1 MGKRLI
7 VAYGLWAIGGPL
19 GLHHIYL
26 ERDSHALLLMLTL
39 GGFGVGWTWD
49 FWKIPGLVSE
59 FNKQERKKTN
69 NMKNGIPPASIIQ
82 FMAQVTTGIYF
93 GLAAAI
99 GLSTLTSY
107 YVLVLP
113 LAVGLGVHLV
123 ASVGEKTSKLQ
134 NTLVAAF
141 LTSPIFYGRA
151 VSMIPISLAASI
163 TSQQN
168 RHYRLHQRQHENLS
182 LRLYRIGL
190 AYLAFTGPLAYS
202 ALLNTSRTVS
212 YVAESIGALLDWLS
226 FFPSLSALME
236 KILLLPYRIWGLFTG
251 GGGLHHQYFKE
262 WEKIYEFVASF
273 QNEKEEMA
281 CKILGVSPDAAIE
294 EINHHYRDLVKLW
307 HPDHNRHR
315 PIEAEQHFI
324 EIQAAYETLTRLHK
338 MKDRAR

>member
-1 MGKRLI
+1 MGKQLI

-19 GLHHIYL
+19 GLHHLYL

-39 GGFGVGWTWD
+39 GGYGLGWMWD
-49 FWKIPGLVSE
+49 FWKIPGLVSR
-59 FNKQERKKTN
+59 FNHQENKKSEVKQ
-69 NMKNGIPPASIIQ
+69 GIPPASTIH
-82 FMAQVTTGIYF
+82 FMAQVATGIYF
-93 GLAAAI
+93 GLVAAI

-123 ASVGEKTSKLQ
+123 ACVGERTSKLK

-151 VSMIPISLAASI
+151 ISMVPISLAASI

-168 RHYRLHQRQHENLS
+168 RHYRSQQQKQENLS

-190 AYLAFTGPLAYS
+190 AYLAFTGPLTYS
-202 ALLNTSRTVS
+202 VMLNTSRTVTA
-212 YVAESIGALLDWLS
+212 VAESIGALLDWLS
-226 FFPSLSALME
+226 FFPSLSALVE
-236 KILLLPYRIWGLFTG
+236 RVLLLPYRIWGLFTG
-251 GGGLHHQYFKE
+251 GEGFQDQYFKE

-281 CKILGVSPDAAIE
+281 RKVL
-294 EINHHYRDLVKLW
+294 
-307 HPDHNRHR
+307 
-315 PIEAEQHFI
+315 
-324 EIQAAYETLTRLHK
+324 
-338 MKDRAR
+338 

>member
-1 MGKRLI
+1 MGKQLI

-19 GLHHIYL
+19 GLHHLYL

-39 GGFGVGWTWD
+39 GGYGVGWMWD
-49 FWKIPGLVSE
+49 FWKIPGLVSR
-59 FNKQERKKTN
+59 FNHQANKKSEVKQ
-69 NMKNGIPPASIIQ
+69 GIPPASTIH
-82 FMAQVTTGIYF
+82 FMAQVATGIYF
-93 GLAAAI
+93 GLVAAI

-123 ASVGEKTSKLQ
+123 ACVGERTSKLK

-151 VSMIPISLAASI
+151 ISMVPISLAASI

-168 RHYRLHQRQHENLS
+168 RHYRSQQQKQENLS

-190 AYLAFTGPLAYS
+190 AYLAFTGPLTYS
-202 ALLNTSRTVS
+202 VMLNTSRTVTA
-212 YVAESIGALLDWLS
+212 VAESIGALLDWLS
-226 FFPSLSALME
+226 FFPSLSALVE
-236 KILLLPYRIWGLFTG
+236 RVLLLPYRIWGLFTG
-251 GGGLHHQYFKE
+251 GEGFQDQYFKE

-281 CKILGVSPDAAIE
+281 RKVL
-294 EINHHYRDLVKLW
+294 
-307 HPDHNRHR
+307 
-315 PIEAEQHFI
+315 
-324 EIQAAYETLTRLHK
+324 
-338 MKDRAR
+338 

>member
-26 ERDSHALLLMLTL
+26 ERDSHALLLMLTW

-49 FWKIPGLVSE
+49 FWKIPGLVSK
-59 FNKQERKKTN
+59 FNKQEKKKTQTVDT
-69 NMKNGIPPASIIQ
+69 GIPSASIIN
-82 FMAQVTTGIYF
+82 FMTQVVTGIYF
-93 GLAAAI
+93 GIVAAI
-99 GLSTLTSY
+99 GLSSLTSY
-107 YVLVLP
+107 YVLALP

-123 ASVGEKTSKLQ
+123 ACAGEQTSKLK
-134 NTLVAAF
+134 NTMIAAF

-168 RHYRLHQRQHENLS
+168 RHCRQHKQKKENLS
-182 LRLYRIGL
+182 LRLYRLGL

-202 ALLNTSRTVS
+202 ALVNTSRTVS
-212 YVAESIGALLDWLS
+212 YIAESIGALLGWLS
-226 FFPSLSALME
+226 FFPTLSGMVE

-251 GGGLHHQYFKE
+251 GGGFQSQYFKE
-262 WEKIYEFVASF
+262 WEKIYEFVSSF
-273 QNEKEEMA
+273 QDEKEEMA
-281 CKILGVSPDAAIE
+281 SKILGVSPGTTMEDIS
-294 EINHHYRDLVKLW
+294 HHYRDLVKIW

-315 PIEAEQHFI
+315 PEEAEQHFI
-324 EIQAAYETLTRLHK
+324 EIQAAYETLMRLRK
-338 MKDRAR
+338 IKNPTD

>member
-7 VAYGLWAIGGPL
+7 IAYGLWAIGGPL
-19 GLHHIYL
+19 GLHHLYL
-26 ERDSHALLLMLTL
+26 HRDSHALFLMLTL
-39 GGFGVGWTWD
+39 GGYGVGWMWD
-49 FWKIPGLVSE
+49 FWKIPGLVSQ
-59 FNKQERKKTN
+59 FNHLENKKAFEGKQR
-69 NMKNGIPPASIIQ
+69 IPPASIIH
-82 FMAQVTTGIYF
+82 FMAQVATGIYF
-93 GLAAAI
+93 GLVAAF

-123 ASVGEKTSKLQ
+123 ACVGERTSKLK
-134 NTLVAAF
+134 NTLAAAF

-168 RHYRLHQRQHENLS
+168 RRYRPHQSKKENLS

-190 AYLAFTGPLAYS
+190 AYLAFTGPMAYS
-202 ALLNTSRTVS
+202 VMLNTSRTVTA
-212 YVAESIGALLDWLS
+212 VAESIGALLGWLS
-226 FFPSLSALME
+226 FFPSLSALVE
-236 KILLLPYRIWGLFTG
+236 RILLLPYRIWGLFTG
-251 GGGLHHQYFKE
+251 GQGFQDEYFKE

-281 CKILGVSPDAAIE
+281 CKILGVDSNATLED
-294 EINHHYRDLVKLW
+294 INRHYRDLVRVW

-315 PIEAEQHFI
+315 PIEAEKHFI
-324 EIQAAYETLTRLHK
+324 EIQAAYETLTRLWRVK
-338 MKDRAR
+338 NRQ

>member
-1 MGKRLI
+1 MGKQLI

-19 GLHHIYL
+19 GLHHLYL

-39 GGFGVGWTWD
+39 GGYGVGWMWD
-49 FWKIPGLVSE
+49 FWKIPGLVSR
-59 FNKQERKKTN
+59 FNHQANKKSVVKQ
-69 NMKNGIPPASIIQ
+69 GIPPASTIH
-82 FMAQVTTGIYF
+82 FMAQVATGIYF
-93 GLAAAI
+93 GLVAAI

-123 ASVGEKTSKLQ
+123 ACVGERTSKLK

-151 VSMIPISLAASI
+151 ISMVPISLAASI

-168 RHYRLHQRQHENLS
+168 RHYRSQQQKQENLS

-190 AYLAFTGPLAYS
+190 AYLAFTGPLTYS
-202 ALLNTSRTVS
+202 VMLNTSRTVTA
-212 YVAESIGALLDWLS
+212 VAESIGALLDWLS
-226 FFPSLSALME
+226 FFPSLSALVE
-236 KILLLPYRIWGLFTG
+236 RVLLLPYRIWGLFTG
-251 GGGLHHQYFKE
+251 GEGFQDQYFKE

-281 CKILGVSPDAAIE
+281 RKVL
-294 EINHHYRDLVKLW
+294 
-307 HPDHNRHR
+307 
-315 PIEAEQHFI
+315 
-324 EIQAAYETLTRLHK
+324 
-338 MKDRAR
+338 

>member
-1 MGKRLI
+1 MGKRII

-39 GGFGVGWTWD
+39 GGFGVGWMWD
-49 FWKIPGLVSE
+49 FWKIPGLVFK

-69 NMKNGIPPASIIQ
+69 EIKNGIPSASIIQ

-93 GLAAAI
+93 GLVAAI

-113 LAVGLGVHLV
+113 LAVALGVHLV
-123 ASVGEKTSKLQ
+123 ACVGEKTSKLQ

-151 VSMIPISLAASI
+151 ISMIPISIAASI
-163 TSQQN
+163 TSHQN
-168 RHYRLHQRQHENLS
+168 RHYRLQQRQHENLS

-212 YVAESIGALLDWLS
+212 YVAESIGTLLGWLS

-251 GGGLHHQYFKE
+251 GGGLHHQYYKE

-281 CKILGVSPDAAIE
+281 CKILGVSPDATID
-294 EINHHYRDLVKLW
+294 EINRHYRDLVKLW
-307 HPDHNRHR
+307 HPDHKRHR

-324 EIQAAYETLTRLHK
+324 EIQTAYETLTRLLK
-338 MKDRAR
+338 MKIHAD

>member
-26 ERDSHALLLMLTL
+26 ERDRHALLLMLTV
-39 GGFGVGWTWD
+39 GGFGVGWMWD
-49 FWKIPGLVSE
+49 FWKIPGLVSKY
-59 FNKQERKKTN
+59 NKEERKKTIEL
-69 NMKNGIPPASIIQ
+69 KEGIPPASIVQ
-82 FMAQVTTGIYF
+82 FMAQVVTGIYF
-93 GLAAAI
+93 GLVAAI

-113 LAVGLGVHLV
+113 LAVALGVHLV
-123 ASVGEKTSKLQ
+123 ACAGEQTSKLQ

-141 LTSPIFYGRA
+141 LTSPLFYGRA

-168 RHYRLHQRQHENLS
+168 RHYRSQQRKNENLS
-182 LRLYRIGL
+182 LRLYRVGL
-190 AYLAFTGPLAYS
+190 AYLAFTAPLTYS

-212 YVAESIGALLDWLS
+212 YVAESIGTLLNWLS

-236 KILLLPYRIWGLFTG
+236 KILLLPYRIWGLFSG
-251 GGGLHHQYFKE
+251 GGGLHDQYFKE

-273 QNEKEEMA
+273 QDEKEEMA
-281 CKILGVSPDAAIE
+281 RKILGVDSDSTMDE
-294 EINHHYRDLVKLW
+294 VNHHYRDLVKLW

-315 PIEAEQHFI
+315 LIEAEQHFI
-324 EIQAAYETLTRLHK
+324 EIQAAYETLTRLLK
-338 MKDRAR
+338 MKNHAH

>member
-26 ERDSHALLLMLTL
+26 ERDSHALLLMLTW
-39 GGFGVGWTWD
+39 GGFGVGWMWD
-49 FWKIPGLVSE
+49 FWKIPGLVFK

-69 NMKNGIPPASIIQ
+69 EMKNGIPPASIIQ
-82 FMAQVTTGIYF
+82 FMAQLATGIYF
-93 GLAAAI
+93 GLVAAI

-123 ASVGEKTSKLQ
+123 ACAGEKTSKLQ
-134 NTLVAAF
+134 NTLMAAF

-151 VSMIPISLAASI
+151 ISMIPISLAATI

-168 RHYRLHQRQHENLS
+168 RHYRVHQQKNENMS
-182 LRLYRIGL
+182 VRLYRFGL

-202 ALLNTSRTVS
+202 ALVNTSRTVS
-212 YVAESIGALLDWLS
+212 YVAQSIGSLLDWLS
-226 FFPSLSALME
+226 FFPGLSTLME
-236 KILLLPYRIWGLFTG
+236 KVLLLPYRIWGLFAG
-251 GGGLHHQYFKE
+251 GGGLHDQYFKE

-281 CKILGVSPDAAIE
+281 CKVRCTFYICSF
-294 EINHHYRDLVKLW
+294 VKYYSFCL
-307 HPDHNRHR
+307 NTV
-315 PIEAEQHFI
+315 
-324 EIQAAYETLTRLHK
+324 YTRV
-338 MKDRAR
+338 